1 MLKKVGEL
9 KLDKQKDYYGK
20 QVKALEASGFTLIL
34 EHEDFGNA
42 YYSVAYEEKEGGENE
57 ID

>member
-9 KLDKQKDYYGK
+9 KVDKQKDYHGT

-34 EHEDFGNA
+34 EHEDFCNA
-42 YYSVAYEEKEGGENE
+42 YYAVAYEPKEGEVK
-57 ID
+57 

>member
-42 YYSVAYEEKEGGENE
+42 YYSVAYEEKEGDKNE
-57 ID
+57 T